1 MSDWQVIDT
10 DEEELLSTVIDTFT
24 QLYQDYFIR
33 EELVN
38 HNLPIEIRAFR
49 QMDIWSIFL
58 LLTPWT
64 LARLFIPHQD
74 PNIEIPTGWS
84 TAERLNAPIIVIGP
98 AISLSILGG
107 KERAHLNYTPS
118 LGHYLIQPLI
128 QSMAQFNTPDEAFA
142 AWNAVITTRNKVI
155 EEQKRKCEWQQDVSR
170 REFFAKLRRRASL
183 K

>member
-1 MSDWQVIDT
+1 VSNWQLIET
-10 DEEELLSTVIDTFT
+10 NEEELISTVIETFT
-24 QLYQDYFIR
+24 QLYQNYFIH

-49 QMDIWSIFL
+49 QMDNWFIFL

-64 LARLFIPHQD
+64 LARLFIPNQD
-74 PNIEIPTGWS
+74 PNIEIPTGW
-84 TAERLNAPIIVIGP
+84 TAQERVNMPIIVIGP
-98 AISLSILGG
+98 AVFLSILGG
-107 KERAHLNYTPS
+107 KERAHLNYTPR

-128 QSMAQFNTPDEAFA
+128 QSMAEFNQPDEAFA

-155 EEQKRKCEWQQDVSR
+155 EEQKKKCEWQQEVSR
-170 REFFAKLRRRASL
+170 REFFAKLRRRSEL